1 MNKEALTA
9 MLNDVVRPH
18 VKLYLEDPERG
29 RLWDS
34 TPFGGPGI
42 LPCLLLVTRGRKS
55 GKTSMLPLIYGESG
69 DAFVIIASKG
79 GAPAHPAW
87 YLNLQAEPECK
98 IQVGKDHHRVRAR
111 TAEGEEREELWH
123 TMAELYPPYKDYQVV
138 AKDRQIPV
146 VVLEAI
152 G

>member
-1 MNKEALTA
+1 MNEEAMAA

-18 VKLYLEDPERG
+18 VKLYMEDPERG

-42 LPCLLLVTRGRKS
+42 LPCLLLITRGRKT
-55 GKTSMLPLIYGESG
+55 GKTSMLPLIYGEAG

-87 YLNLQAEPECK
+87 YLNLLAEPECK

-111 TAEGEEREELWH
+111 TAEGEEREALWH
-123 TMAELYPPYKDYQVV
+123 TMAELYPPYDDYQEV

-146 VVLEAI
+146 VVLEVI
-152 G
+152 D

>member
-1 MNKEALTA
+1 MNEEAMAA
-9 MLNDVVRPH
+9 MMEHVVRPH

-34 TPFGGPGI
+34 SPFGGPGI
-42 LPCLLLVTRGRKS
+42 LPCLLLVTRGRKT
-55 GKTSMLPLIYGESG
+55 GKTSMLPLIYGEAG

-87 YLNLQAEPECK
+87 YLNLEAEPECE

-123 TMAELYPPYKDYQVV
+123 LMADLYPPYNDYQVE

-146 VVLEAI
+146 VVLD
-152 G
+152 